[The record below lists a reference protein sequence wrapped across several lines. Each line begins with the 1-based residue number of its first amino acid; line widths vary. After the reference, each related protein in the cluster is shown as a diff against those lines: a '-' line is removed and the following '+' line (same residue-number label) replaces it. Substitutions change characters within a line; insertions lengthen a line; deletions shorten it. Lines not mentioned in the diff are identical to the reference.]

1 VPLHRASVL
10 LLEKRLGTLG
20 RSTGA

>member
-20 RSTGA
+20 RNTGA